1 MMAQK
6 FFKDDFCSKKFFV
19 STGIRNN
26 DFLAQVFL
34 PQHLH
39 LCNQCYTLLI
49 AWTLGDL
56 AKVMKMPTAP
66 LPRACTANRVGLQ
79 MVHLQPWGTRTIIFF
94 NFFIS
99 IDLNSIFR
107 RISKI
112 ASDFYSIFKQEAP
125 LRWSLNAS
133 LLTETFCSKVV
144 HKSWLAS
151 SDLSLTLRHLQ
162 PMCIFFAF
170 STGLRQL

>member
-1 MMAQK
+1 MWNGKHLLHKHTSQLVRNTTHTLIQIPQQ
-6 FFKDDFCSKKFFV
+6 DDGTKILLGWFCSKKSFV

-26 DFLAQVFL
+26 DFLAHVFL

-39 LCNQCYTLLI
+39 LCNQCCTLLI

-133 LLTETFCSKVV
+133 FWAETFYS
-144 HKSWLAS
+144 
-151 SDLSLTLRHLQ
+151 
-162 PMCIFFAF
+162 
-170 STGLRQL
+170 